1 MTRVVITSTGVLCA
15 LGRDLAEL
23 RRAWHAGESGIRPV
37 TCTGEP
43 WLPWPEGGEIP
54 DIRARDLLHKKQ
66 RKHVKVMA
74 RPVWLGVGAARAAW
88 QHRIGAAEGG
98 VLPHPE
104 RRGAFVGAG
113 MHVDEGG
120 DFVEP
125 MKRAYSDG
133 RFQLDQWA
141 RAGIPAL
148 NPLWLIK
155 GLSNNV
161 LAFVSLFED
170 LQGVNDNFC
179 EGEGAGVIAVGEAL
193 RGLQARQC
201 DIALAGGYGTY
212 LTLEDMVGQD
222 LLETR
227 SADWRP
233 GEGAAFFVME
243 RASDAS
249 TAGQQPLATVEG
261 FGSCL
266 PGGDSLAMACAD
278 AQLEPDQIDRQIE
291 DISPRLGNTHG
302 GHGALMMAI
311 ALGYPGERVAITAG
325 DPHQTSASVILR
337 VHA

>member
-1 MTRVVITSTGVLCA
+1 MTRVVITATGVLCA
-15 LGRDLAEL
+15 LGRDLAQL
-23 RRAWHAGESGIRPV
+23 RGAWHAGETGIRTI

-43 WLPWPEGGEIP
+43 WLPWPQGGEIP
-54 DIRARDLLHKKQ
+54 DIRARDLLHKKH
-66 RKHVKVMA
+66 RKHVKVMT

-88 QHRIGAAEGG
+88 QQRIGTPVDGP
-98 VLPHPE
+98 LPHPE

-125 MKRAYSDG
+125 MKRSYQDG
-133 RFQLDQWA
+133 QFQLDEWA
-141 RAGIPAL
+141 RKGIPAL

-179 EGEGAGVIAVGEAL
+179 EGEGAGLIAVGEAL
-193 RGLQARQC
+193 RGLQERRC

-227 SADWRP
+227 PTDWRP

-243 RASDAS
+243 RAEDAAA
-249 TAGQQPLATVEG
+249 AGQRPLATVEG

-266 PGGDSLAMACAD
+266 PGGNSLALACRD
-278 AQLEPDQIDRQIE
+278 AHLEPDQIDRQIG
-291 DISPRLGNTHG
+291 DISPRLGNTNG
-302 GHGALMMAI
+302 GQGALMMAI
-311 ALGYPGERVAITAG
+311 ALCYPGQCVAFTAG
-325 DPHQTSASVILR
+325 GPDQTTASVVLR
-337 VHA
+337 VQA